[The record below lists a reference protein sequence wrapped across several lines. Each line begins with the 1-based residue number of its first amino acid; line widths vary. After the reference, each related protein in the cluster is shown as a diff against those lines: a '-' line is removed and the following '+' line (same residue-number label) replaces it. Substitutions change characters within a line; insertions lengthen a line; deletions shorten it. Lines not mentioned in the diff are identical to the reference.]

1 MTVFAENYQ
10 YSVLKLMNV
19 CKQNTGKEVERMA
32 SKITEQQVE
41 HVAELAKLEFPKDEL
56 GKFTTQLGSIID
68 MFEDLTA
75 VDTDGVEPMTSATD
89 RVNVMREDK
98 AVKATKEET
107 EALLKNAPD
116 EDGGYIRVPVIID
129 ESEDGE

>member
-1 MTVFAENYQ
+1 M
-10 YSVLKLMNV
+10 
-19 CKQNTGKEVERMA
+19 MA

-98 AVKATKEET
+98 AIKATKEET